1 MSVLRTPV
9 PPEVHVPGPRHLT
22 GRAGVAQMPGAIW
35 PEGPSLPPH
44 LWLCFSAQ
52 LRKHPRASLQ
62 LGVAPGPNP
71 AVERQQGV
79 LGAPPITCVIRGVRP
94 PVLLFTF
101 VLCKPVHSKT
111 ATYVS
116 VDPHE
121 MLESWYHLPSLE
133 GKCRPST
140 RSTYSSSSSR
150 QGPGHGA
157 GGRPPSGRR
166 FSRWVVKPGLSRDA

>member
-1 MSVLRTPV
+1 MTQSELLLCT
-9 PPEVHVPGPRHLT
+9 T
-22 GRAGVAQMPGAIW
+22 QGVTDMG
-35 PEGPSLPPH
+35 EH
-44 LWLCFSAQ
+44 E

-62 LGVAPGPNP
+62 LGVAPGPDP

-133 GKCRPST
+133 DKLQAPPCLALTSDGLVSCVRSPPPCLALTSDGLVSCVRSPS
-140 RSTYSSSSSR
+140 
-150 QGPGHGA
+150 P
-157 GGRPPSGRR
+157 
-166 FSRWVVKPGLSRDA
+166 